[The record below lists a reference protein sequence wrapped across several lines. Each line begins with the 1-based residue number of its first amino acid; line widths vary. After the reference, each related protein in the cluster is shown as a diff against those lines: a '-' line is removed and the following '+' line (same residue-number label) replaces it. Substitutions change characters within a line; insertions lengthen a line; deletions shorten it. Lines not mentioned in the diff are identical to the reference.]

1 MKKYTLVIF
10 SIAVCFFSIVGFGN
24 EHKRG
29 INIGLKGGGFSLED
43 ENSVN
48 IFSLGGVVGYTLP
61 LENRY
66 FELAFEGDFNLGFWG
81 GDYVSGAHG
90 NKSRIRT
97 FGAYA
102 VINTIPS
109 NEIYF
114 KGKIGITHETEFETE
129 VDFETGDEVETPYKE
144 IGPSF
149 GIGVG
154 YNASDNVNIEG
165 EFTTTNSDM
174 KFFSVGFKIFL

>member
-1 MKKYTLVIF
+1 MKKYNLIMFSVIMYLF
-10 SIAVCFFSIVGFGN
+10 VAIIGYAGEKNKGM
-24 EHKRG
+24 
-29 INIGLKGGGFSLED
+29 NIGLKLGSFGLED

-48 IFSLGGVVGYTLP
+48 IFSLGGTVGYILP
-61 LENRY
+61 LNNRY
-66 FELAFEGDFNLGFWG
+66 FQLAVEGDFNLGFFG
-81 GDYVSGAHG
+81 GSYVSGAPG

-97 FGAYA
+97 FGAYG
-102 VINTIPS
+102 VVNTIPS

-114 KGKIGITHETEFETE
+114 KGKIGITHETEYETLS
-129 VDFETGDEVETPYKE
+129 DVETPYEE

-154 YNASDNVNIEG
+154 FAASDNVNIEG

-174 KFFSVGFKIFL
+174 KFLSVGFKIFL